1 MSNTLNLAK
10 EILKIKS
17 VTPNDNG
24 CQDILAKLLKKANFS
39 IEFIEKDGT
48 KNLLASHGSGE
59 PHLLFLGH
67 TDVVP
72 EGDLDK
78 WDYPPY
84 ECKEVML
91 DNEIY
96 LYARGSADMKGADAA
111 MTSALYDFV
120 INNKDHK
127 GTLSI
132 LITSNEEGDG
142 VGGVSYVASLLK
154 DRLYIPNYCV
164 VGEPSSELICG
175 DTIKIG
181 RRGSLTAHI
190 TVHGTQ
196 GHVAYP
202 HKIDNAIHKASSL
215 IDSLYRTPI
224 DNGNDIFPATSFQVT
239 NIKAGVG
246 AENVAPGSCYFMC
259 NFRFN
264 NLQTKESIA
273 KFIEDKVN
281 ALNLKCDIEYK
292 LNGMPFSSSKDS
304 ILVKEMAKAI
314 YDVTKIEAKLSTSG
328 GTSDGRFIA
337 PLNVDVIE
345 FGTLNESI
353 HKVNEKILVKDLD
366 TMHNIYLNLIER
378 LFK

>member
-17 VTPNDNG
+17 ITPNDNG
-24 CQDILAKLLKKANFS
+24 CQDILAKLLKKACFS

-48 KNLLASHGSGE
+48 KNLLASHGSGK

-72 EGDLDK
+72 EGDLNK

-84 ECKEVML
+84 ACQEVEL
-91 DNEIY
+91 DNELY

-120 INNKDHK
+120 IKNKDHK
-127 GTLSI
+127 GKLSI

-142 VGGVSYVASLLK
+142 VGGVSYVASILK
-154 DRLYIPNYCV
+154 DRLDIPDYCV
-164 VGEPSSELICG
+164 VGEPSSEHICG

-215 IDSLYRTPI
+215 IDSLYKTPL
-224 DNGNDIFPATSFQVT
+224 DNGNDIFPQSSFQVT

-264 NLQTKESIA
+264 NMQTKESIA
-273 KFIEDKVN
+273 KFIEDKVQ

-292 LNGMPFSSSKDS
+292 LNGLPFSSSKDS
-304 ILVKEMAKAI
+304 ILVKEMEDAI
-314 YDVTKIEAKLSTSG
+314 YDVTKIKANLSTSG

-353 HKVNEKILVKDLD
+353 HKVNERILVKDLD
-366 TMHNIYLNLIER
+366 TMHDIYLNLIER